1 MQVFSNVKHTAF
13 ALFDIHTC
21 LESSI
26 LRFKIFQVSFEQNI
40 FKNNLNKKKWPHKV
54 NHTKH
59 VKRKPVKSLVYVLIH
74 YTRHVSWNIYKR
86 NSTSDKKRLW
96 VPSVNI
102 VFEFTMNVYAN
113 ICFREPSRFVNFIV
127 LAKILKQ

>member
-1 MQVFSNVKHTAF
+1 MYTKFLKHIDSVKSVM
-13 ALFDIHTC
+13 HTC
-21 LESSI
+21 LEPKKSLHNHFI
-26 LRFKIFQVSFEQNI
+26 GQYETKDFE
-40 FKNNLNKKKWPHKV
+40 NNLNKKRWPHKV
-54 NHTKH
+54 YHTKH

-96 VPSVNI
+96 VLSVDI